1 MPLVTIRAAVGNIF
15 LRFLGGESA
24 GLTAKSAKFATANP
38 SCGGLANIL
47 MVRVRRG
54 QGASRAAEI
63 LLLLQRT
70 ARC

>member
-24 GLTAKSAKFATANP
+24 GLAAKSAK
-38 SCGGLANIL
+38 LANIPI
-47 MVRVRRG
+47 VRVRRG